1 MRSTMKNLMAR
12 FARDER
18 GATLVEYGIAVVL
31 AVIVGT
37 GGLITLA
44 GQVNNNMGTAQSA
57 MAPTGTSTATTAG
70 GFTSGATSFTDA
82 GTAAD

>member
-1 MRSTMKNLMAR
+1 MRFTLKSLVAR

-37 GGLITLA
+37 VGLIGL
-44 GQVNNNMGTAQSA
+44 GNQVNNNMNTADAA
-57 MAPTGTSTATTAG
+57 MQPTNTNGVWGAPTAT
-70 GFTSGATSFTDA
+70 FNN
-82 GTAAD
+82 

>member
-1 MRSTMKNLMAR
+1 MRITMKKLFGR

-37 GGLITLA
+37 GGLILMSN
-44 GQVNNNMGTAQSA
+44 QVNNNMNTAQGA
-57 MAPTGTSTATTAG
+57 MVPTGDS
-70 GFTSGATSFTDA
+70 TSGFNASASSFTDA
-82 GTAAD
+82 GS

>member
-1 MRSTMKNLMAR
+1 MRLTMKKLFGR

-37 GGLITLA
+37 GGLILMA
-44 GQVNNNMGTAQSA
+44 NQVNNNMDTAQGA
-57 MAPTGTSTATTAG
+57 MVPTDGGDAGFSAPTVG
-70 GFTSGATSFTDA
+70 FTDA
-82 GTAAD
+82 GGS

>member
-1 MRSTMKNLMAR
+1 MRLTMKKLFGR

-37 GGLITLA
+37 GGLILMA
-44 GQVNNNMGTAQSA
+44 NQVNNNMDTAQGAMVPTDNGTAGFS
-57 MAPTGTSTATTAG
+57 APTVGFDNAAG
-70 GFTSGATSFTDA
+70 S
-82 GTAAD
+82 

>member
-1 MRSTMKNLMAR
+1 MRLTMKKLFGR

-37 GGLITLA
+37 GGLILMA
-44 GQVNNNMGTAQSA
+44 QQVDNNMDTAQGA
-57 MAPTGTSTATTAG
+57 MVPQGDSTG
-70 GFTSGATSFTDA
+70 GFSAPSSTFTNAA
-82 GTAAD
+82 GS

>member
-1 MRSTMKNLMAR
+1 MRFNLKSLVSR

-31 AVIVGT
+31 AVVVGT

-44 GQVNNNMGTAQSA
+44 NQVDANMDSSQTAMVPADNTNFTDCSGTA
-57 MAPTGTSTATTAG
+57 GC
-70 GFTSGATSFTDA
+70 
-82 GTAAD
+82 